1 MVSPLYPLSVQL
13 EPESNP
19 LSWSSSPAPDAKN
32 KQTFLNNHI
41 NCKVTSAEKKTE
53 YNLVATNLSF
63 SLIDKEVGREQD
75 ISRSF
80 C

>member
-1 MVSPLYPLSVQL
+1 M
-13 EPESNP
+13 
-19 LSWSSSPAPDAKN
+19 
-32 KQTFLNNHI
+32 
-41 NCKVTSAEKKTE
+41 SAEKKTE
-53 YNLVATNLSF
+53 YNLVATNFSF